1 MLCADEALRIAGE
14 PSFYMPRQTGIYARE
29 WSHVQRIDT
38 GVMICYY
45 ISGKYI
51 RLASVMVALPFV
63 IVRHEEG

>member
-1 MLCADEALRIAGE
+1 MRLFVLRGNP
-14 PSFYMPRQTGIYARE
+14 PSTCRDKLESTRE
-29 WSHVQRIDT
+29 NESVQRIDT